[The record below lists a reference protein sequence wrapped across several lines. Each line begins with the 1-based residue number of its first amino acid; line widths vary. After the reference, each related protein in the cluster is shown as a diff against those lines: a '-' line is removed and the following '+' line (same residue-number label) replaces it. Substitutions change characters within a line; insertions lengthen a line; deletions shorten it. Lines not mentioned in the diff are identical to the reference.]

1 MVELTNGSL
10 KTAIREVL
18 NEIPSITELKQEQES
33 ALVEFLG
40 GKDVVAGFAAR
51 CCSHGY
57 TRGAMTSACRPENC
71 C

>member
-40 GKDVVAGFAAR
+40 GKDVVAVLLKR
-51 CCSHGY
+51 
-57 TRGAMTSACRPENC
+57 
-71 C
+71 

>member
-40 GKDVVAGFAAR
+40 RKDVVAVQFW
-51 CCSHGY
+51 
-57 TRGAMTSACRPENC
+57 MTSLILKR
-71 C
+71 